1 MNSDHDLMNQV
12 DACVARICDLG
23 CAMVYRTIEMM
34 EAGEEVAEV
43 AAVDDATRQEV
54 LLELKAVMS
63 VYDAR
68 DGGAA
73 CRVE

>member
-1 MNSDHDLMNQV
+1 
-12 DACVARICDLG
+12 
-23 CAMVYRTIEMM
+23 M